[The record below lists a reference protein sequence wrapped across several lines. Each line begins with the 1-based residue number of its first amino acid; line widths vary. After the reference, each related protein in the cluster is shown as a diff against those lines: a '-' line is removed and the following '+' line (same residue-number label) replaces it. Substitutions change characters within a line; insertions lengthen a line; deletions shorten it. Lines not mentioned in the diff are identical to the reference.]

1 MRDWLDLLA
10 ALLRAAAAL
19 VGLLAECRRNKK
31 KVR

>member
-1 MRDWLDLLA
+1 VRDWLDLLA
-10 ALLRAAAAL
+10 ALLRAAL